1 MSRTLE
7 SLEQEE
13 RQELIQQVLDKKDGK
28 NDKDWNEL
36 VEEYDLDCN
45 PETLRKAGVGI
56 KMARD
61 AGMTFGN
68 AAQESVDRGFV
79 DRQKLYDIQRGIRKD
94 MRELS
99 RTELLCEQIR
109 EAIRDLPEIRL
120 EKFYTGEPKRSGTKR
135 ELVVGMGDFHFGADF
150 TVTGLRGE
158 QLNWYNSYVFEKR
171 MAMMIT
177 EILNIA
183 EKEKPEQ
190 ITVMIVGDMLD
201 GMLRQGQLQRLEY
214 GAVESAMRLS
224 ETLAQWFAD
233 LECRVQL
240 PIRVYAVRGNH
251 GEIRPLGSKAG
262 QFPEENLERVV
273 MHYLRAR
280 FRDDEWIWIV
290 EDDAPM
296 HQMVDVC
303 GYTFMLTHGQGV
315 NIETMARDGVNLYN
329 KPIDVFVVGHLHK
342 SQSFQSGIM
351 NGTNIYV
358 ERVPSL
364 CGVDPYA
371 QSLGYGGQP
380 GATVIVM
387 EEGYGRRCVYPVI
400 LKDK

>member
-1 MSRTLE
+1 MSR
-7 SLEQEE
+7 SIEQLDSIEKWE
-13 RQELIQQVLDKKDGK
+13 LVQEILDKKNGDS
-28 NDKDWNEL
+28 DMDWSEI
-36 VEEYDLDCN
+36 VGSFDLDCS
-45 PETLRKAGVGI
+45 PETLRKAGVGV
-56 KMARD
+56 KLASD
-61 AGMTFGN
+61 AGMKLGIEKAET
-68 AAQESVDRGFV
+68 ADRNFME
-79 DRQKLYDIQRGIRKD
+79 RQKLADIQRGIRKD
-94 MRELS
+94 MREMS
-99 RTELLCEQIR
+99 RTELLCEQIG
-109 EAIRDLPEIRL
+109 EAIKSLPEIKI
-120 EKFYTGEPKRSGTKR
+120 EKFCTGAPKQSGTKR

-150 TVTGLRGE
+150 TVRGLRGE

-171 MAMMIT
+171 MAMLAT
-177 EILNIA
+177 EIMKIT

-224 ETLAQWFAD
+224 ETLSQWLAD
-233 LECRVQL
+233 LEERVQI

-262 QFPEENLERVV
+262 QFPEENLERIV

-280 FRDDEWIWIV
+280 FQEDQWIWIV
-290 EDDAPM
+290 DDDAPM
-296 HQMVDVC
+296 HQMIDVC
-303 GYTFMLTHGQGV
+303 GFTYMLTHGQGV
-315 NIETMARDGVNLYN
+315 NIETMARDSVNLYN
-329 KPIDVFVVGHLHK
+329 KPIDVFMVGHLHK

-380 GATVIVM
+380 GATIILM